1 MEEQKSNNNLVL
13 SGIVIESRKSDNF
26 INATQL
32 CKAGG
37 KRFNNWYQLDSTKEL
52 IKELENSIRNSDT
65 GYPVSLIDIKKGNTK
80 LYTQGSWVHP
90 DLAVQLAQWISPSFA
105 IQVSRW
111 IRELFITGSVSIDS
125 RKTDEELKEL
135 QNKLEE
141 TEQKHK
147 QEIEKISQQ
156 LREKENLN
164 FTLKN
169 FVENVKMKEKN
180 QVIYIATT
188 RIYAGQNIFKVGGVS
203 SESRLQNRLSQYN
216 SGRIS
221 EDYFYYCFILK
232 CNNFHHMENRIKEIL
247 GDFKYNKEKEM
258 YVLNYRVLQE
268 IISFL
273 VENYN
278 NEIDRLNEFMNNILQ
293 NMSRI
298 EPIIPEPILLRNTI
312 EIKRICN
319 GEEVESKI
327 IDLDDLTEMERE
339 NIVNRLVETF
349 TNEFQSNTINRKD
362 FESYVLQKKE
372 ISFKKMTLW
381 KTLKNISKKLSILR
395 LEYI

>member
-1 MEEQKSNNNLVL
+1 MEEQKSTNNLVL
-13 SGIVIESRKSDNF
+13 SGIVIESRQSDKF

-37 KRFNNWYQLDSTKEL
+37 KYFKDWYKLSTTKEL
-52 IKELENSIRNSDT
+52 INILEQKSNSDII
-65 GYPVSLIDIKKGNTK
+65 PLKVIDKKVGGNHS
-80 LYTQGSWVHP
+80 GSWIHP
-90 DLAVQLAQWISPSFA
+90 DLAVPLAQWISPSFA

-141 TEQKHK
+141 NEQKHK

-156 LREKENLN
+156 LRQKENLN

-188 RIYAGQNIFKVGGVS
+188 RMYAGQNIFKVGGVS

-221 EDYFYYCFILK
+221 EDCFYYCFMLK
-232 CNNFHHMENRIKEIL
+232 CNNFHHMENRVKEIL
-247 GDFKYNKEKEM
+247 SEFKYNKEKEM

-298 EPIIPEPILLRNTI
+298 EPIEPIIPEPILLRDTI

-319 GEEVESKI
+319 GEEVETKT
-327 IDLDDLTEMERE
+327 IDLDNLTEIERE
-339 NIVNRLVETF
+339 NVVNRLVETF
-349 TNEFQSNTINRKD
+349 TNSFQSNTINRKE

-381 KTLKNISKKLSILR
+381 KTLKNISKKLSMLT
-395 LEYI
+395 LEYM

>member
-1 MEEQKSNNNLVL
+1 MEEQKHLCIFNFNNSDITISGDSENPWFIAKEIGQILGLSNHADVMARLDPEQKGLTLIDTLGGTQKVSIINE
-13 SGIVIESRKSDNF
+13 SGLYEMIFTSRKEIAKKF
-26 INATQL
+26 
-32 CKAGG
+32 K
-37 KRFNNWYQLDSTKEL
+37 KWVFNEVLP
-52 IKELENSIRNSDT
+52 SIRKR
-65 GYPVSLIDIKKGNTK
+65 GKYEMEQK
-80 LYTQGSWVHP
+80 LM
-90 DLAVQLAQWISPSFA
+90 
-105 IQVSRW
+105 
-111 IRELFITGSVSIDS
+111 
-125 RKTDEELKEL
+125 
-135 QNKLEE
+135 N

-156 LREKENLN
+156 LREKENIN

-180 QVIYIATT
+180 QLIYIATT
-188 RIYAGQNIFKVGGVS
+188 RMYAGQNIFKVGGVS

-221 EDYFYYCFILK
+221 EDCFYYCFMLK
-232 CNNFHHMENRIKEIL
+232 CNNFHHMENRVKEIL
-247 GDFKYNKEKEM
+247 SEFKYNKEKEM

-293 NMSRI
+293 NMSRL

-319 GEEVESKI
+319 GEEIETKT
-327 IDLDDLTEMERE
+327 IDLDNLTEIERE

-349 TNEFQSNTINRKD
+349 TNSFQSNTINRKK
-362 FESYVLQKKE
+362 FESYVLEKQE

-381 KTLKNISKKLSILR
+381 KTLKNISKRLSMLT

>member
-32 CKAGG
+32 CKAG
-37 KRFNNWYQLDSTKEL
+37 KKEFNHWYSLKTTKNL
-52 IKELENSIRNSDT
+52 IKTLELYVNSKTDIS
-65 GYPVSLIDIKKGNTK
+65 GLKVVDIKVGGNHS
-80 LYTQGSWVHP
+80 GSWIHP
-90 DLAVQLAQWISPSFA
+90 DLAVQLAQWISPTFA

-141 TEQKHK
+141 NEQKHK
-147 QEIEKISQQ
+147 QEIEKISKQ
-156 LREKENLN
+156 LQEKENIN

-188 RIYAGQNIFKVGGVS
+188 KMYAGQNIFKVGGVS
-203 SESRLQNRLSQYN
+203 SENRLQNRLSQYN
-216 SGRIS
+216 TGRIS
-221 EDYFYYCFILK
+221 EDCFYYCFMLK

-247 GDFKYNKEKEM
+247 SEFKYNKEKEM

-293 NMSRI
+293 NMSRL
-298 EPIIPEPILLRNTI
+298 EPIIPEPISLRDTI

-319 GEEVESKI
+319 GQEIETKT
-327 IDLDDLTEMERE
+327 IDLDDLTENERE
-339 NIVNRLVETF
+339 NVVNRLVETF

-381 KTLKNISKKLSILR
+381 KTLKNISKRLSMLR

>member
-1 MEEQKSNNNLVL
+1 MEEQKSNNNLML

-32 CKAGG
+32 CKAG
-37 KRFNNWYQLDSTKEL
+37 KKEFNNWYSLKTTKNL
-52 IKELENSIRNSDT
+52 IKTLELDVNSNPDIS
-65 GYPVSLIDIKKGNTK
+65 GLKVVDIKIGGNHS
-80 LYTQGSWVHP
+80 GSWIHP
-90 DLAVQLAQWISPSFA
+90 DLAVPLAQWISPSFA

-111 IRELFITGSVSIDS
+111 IRKLFITGSVSINS

-141 TEQKHK
+141 NEQKHK
-147 QEIEKISQQ
+147 QEIEKISKQ
-156 LREKENLN
+156 LQEKENIN

-188 RIYAGQNIFKVGGVS
+188 KMYAGQNIFKVGGVS

-216 SGRIS
+216 TGRIS
-221 EDYFYYCFILK
+221 EDCFYYCFMLK

-247 GDFKYNKEKEM
+247 SEFKYNKEKEM

-278 NEIDRLNEFMNNILQ
+278 R
-293 NMSRI
+293 S
-298 EPIIPEPILLRNTI
+298 
-312 EIKRICN
+312 
-319 GEEVESKI
+319 SK
-327 IDLDDLTEMERE
+327 
-339 NIVNRLVETF
+339 
-349 TNEFQSNTINRKD
+349 
-362 FESYVLQKKE
+362 
-372 ISFKKMTLW
+372 
-381 KTLKNISKKLSILR
+381 
-395 LEYI
+395 